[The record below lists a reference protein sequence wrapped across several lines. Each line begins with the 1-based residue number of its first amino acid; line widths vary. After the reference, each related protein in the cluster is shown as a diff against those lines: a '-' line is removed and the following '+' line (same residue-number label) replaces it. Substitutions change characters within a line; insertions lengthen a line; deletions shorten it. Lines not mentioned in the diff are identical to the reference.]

1 MKKFITMLLRHWSK
15 SPMKVVL
22 TIAALALGSGI
33 LVLSLSGASILN
45 KEVAGQR
52 NTNGV
57 ILYVANGKWNSNGSV
72 EKDRPAEWDSTAA
85 DTVLT
90 DIESVKNAAVIYTV
104 LFRNITTEGTS
115 YDLRSAVGSDPQY
128 FEVFSLDIVSGL
140 PMTQEDIKRGLK
152 KVWITE
158 DVAVQLYGSAE
169 AAIGKYIQPPGE
181 RIHRRSSGREQNVIP
196 SFSVTGVYKNPSEVA
211 RRAYGISD
219 FIFPYTSIL
228 PSGGNVQRMLN
239 FMSGMFVVRSTAS
252 SVLQTTAALNQTL
265 SRKYGEGTD
274 ILVWE
279 GSTQGKSAYME
290 ELRNTVKMFTV
301 SVNILG
307 ILLLVTSS
315 FGIFSI
321 MVVESLS
328 RRREI
333 ALERALGASQGQ
345 VIREFWT
352 WSLALSFSGAVAGL
366 ILSLALSKP
375 VMSSMSPLLGE
386 IAAEF
391 DTRCGVTLGAMITSL
406 TLAVGFGGVLGLLP
420 ALSAVRGNI
429 AETIKE
435 I

>member
-1 MKKFITMLLRHWSK
+1 MKKFITMFLRHWVK

-22 TIAALALGSGI
+22 TITALALGSGI
-33 LVLSLSGASILN
+33 LVLSLSAGSILN
-45 KEVAGQR
+45 KEVAGQL

-57 ILYVANGKWNSNGSV
+57 ILYVANGTWNSDGRV
-72 EKDRPAEWDSTAA
+72 EKDRPTEWDSTAA
-85 DTVLT
+85 DTVIT
-90 DIESVKNAAVIYTV
+90 DIESVKNAAVIFN
-104 LFRNITTEGTS
+104 LPFRNITTEGTS

-140 PMTQEDIKRGLK
+140 PMTQDDIEKGFK

-158 DVAVQLYGSAE
+158 AMAVQLYGSKE
-169 AAIGKYIQPPGE
+169 AAVGKYIQPPGE
-181 RIHRRSSGREQNVIP
+181 RIYKAAIGKEQNVIP
-196 SFSVTGVYKNPSEVA
+196 SFSVAGVYKNPSEVA
-211 RRAYGISD
+211 RRSYGISD
-219 FIFPYTSIL
+219 LIFPYTSIL
-228 PSGGNVQRMLN
+228 PAGGNVQRMLN
-239 FMSGMFVVRSTAS
+239 FMSGMFVVRSTGS
-252 SVLQTTAALNQTL
+252 TVLQTTAALNQTL
-265 SRKYGEGTD
+265 GRKYGKDTD

-279 GSTQGKSAYME
+279 GSTQGKSEYME

-307 ILLLVTSS
+307 ILLLLTSS

-333 ALERALGASQGQ
+333 ALERALGASQGL
-345 VIREFWT
+345 VVREFWI
-352 WSLALSFSGAVAGL
+352 WSLALSFTGAATGL
-366 ILSLALSKP
+366 ILSLVLSKP

-391 DTRCGVTLGAMITSL
+391 SSGFGVTAGAMVTSL

-420 ALSAVRGNI
+420 ALSAVKGNI

>member
-33 LVLSLSGASILN
+33 LVLSLSAASILN
-45 KEVAGQR
+45 KEVAGQL

-391 DTRCGVTLGAMITSL
+391 DTRFGVTLGAMITSL

>member
-22 TIAALALGSGI
+22 TISALALGSGI
-33 LVLSLSGASILN
+33 LVLSLSAASILN
-45 KEVAGQR
+45 KEVAGQL

-104 LFRNITTEGTS
+104 PFRNITTEGTS

-128 FEVFSLDIVSGL
+128 FEVFSLGIVSGL

-391 DTRCGVTLGAMITSL
+391 DTRFGVTLGAMITSL